1 MATTAPPLATGLPLP
16 VAEPGVAPGF
26 PLPATEPATVVVAAT
41 AGVVLITGAAGDV
54 EVGAAVASSM
64 GLVGSATVVATTGDG
79 TRVVAA
85 PTTGASS
92 NVRLL
97 LL

>member
-1 MATTAPPLATGLPLP
+1 M
-16 VAEPGVAPGF
+16 
-26 PLPATEPATVVVAAT
+26 VVAAA
-41 AGVVLITGAAGDV
+41 AGVVLVAAAAGEV
-54 EVGAAVASSM
+54 EVGAAAAVTSSV
-64 GLVGSATVVATTGDG
+64 GFVGSATVVATTGEG
-79 TRVVAA
+79 TRVVPA